1 MEATA
6 TITDRLKTRV
16 DHLLVRVRT
25 ALDLPSRSELLELTA
40 RLAELDQRISALAA
54 ERVAAMT
61 EPRLELPEAAAPDQ
75 DAAKP
80 KKKKA

>member
-25 ALDLPSRSELLELTA
+25 ALDLPSRSELLELTS

-61 EPRLELPEAAAPDQ
+61 EPRLELPEAADQ